1 MQDLAKQAPTSDVTL
16 ARIGEL
22 LRSVLELLWNK
33 PEGMPAKELMTSLPQ
48 VAELSEYEKGLV
60 APSGLPRYE
69 KIVRLATIPLV
80 HAGWMVKNNKGRWY
94 ITEEGRTAC
103 RKFSNAQEL
112 YTEALRLFEEVKQ
125 GAPAAAM
132 VVEEAEEKAWEQVQ
146 NYLLETRRLEFRT
159 LIAELLQAM
168 GYHVGWIAP
177 PEKEHGQIDMV
188 AYTDPLGLQ
197 GPRILVQ
204 IKHKGQP
211 TTMEGMKSFLSVL
224 NQRDYGLLVSSGG
237 FTCEV
242 TEEIGTDTFQKT
254 TLLDLE
260 NFFDLWVK
268 YYDKLSDEAKSRFP
282 LKKIYFLC
290 WLE

>member
-1 MQDLAKQAPTSDVTL
+1 MAARGERMAEVTL
-16 ARIGEL
+16 GRIGEL

-33 PEGMPAKELMTSLPQ
+33 PEGMPAKDLMAYLPQ
-48 VAELSEYEKGLV
+48 VADLTEHEKGYT
-60 APSGLPRYE
+60 APGGIPRYE
-69 KIVRLATIPLV
+69 KIVRLSTIPLV

-94 ITEEGRTAC
+94 ITEAGREAC
-103 RKFSNAQEL
+103 RKFPNAQEL
-112 YTEALRLFEEVKQ
+112 YKEALRLFEEVKQ

-146 NYLLETRRLEFRT
+146 KYLLDTRRLEFRT

-168 GYHVGWIAP
+168 GYHVAWIAP
-177 PEKEHGQIDMV
+177 PEKEHGNIDMV
-188 AYTDPLGLQ
+188 AYTDPLGVK

-211 TTMEGMKSFLSVL
+211 TTMEGMKSFLSTL
-224 NQRDYGLLVSSGG
+224 NQKDYGLLVSSGG
-237 FTCEV
+237 FTWEV
-242 TEEIGTDTFQKT
+242 TEEIGTETFQKT

-268 YYDKLSDEAKSRFP
+268 YYDKLSDEAKTRFP

-290 WLE
+290 WQE